1 MKLHPVQRLL
11 SLAELTVAPHVRR
24 QVEVSSDTPVVS
36 DAAFC
41 VYAQSSDGLEA
52 TLMIDALEWL
62 VCHSRFPGIVRNP
75 TIGTVGG
82 AGTIV
87 KPAAIP
93 TFFSLDA
100 SAPDFVDLSNC
111 SCPRTAV
118 SILAFLWVWVDL
130 VHAFDRRYVE
140 VSAAQPFLSTL
151 GHSVMMAVV
160 NPLNTQPLFMT
171 DAAAPSHPP
180 LDSTGAQPLP
190 DAVAYSGAFPSFWIL
205 MHGEHFIPGRT
216 VDMD

>member
-1 MKLHPVQRLL
+1 MSEHAQGLVLQSSLPPVFQRHLVDRPVQLH
-11 SLAELTVAPHVRR
+11 HV
-24 QVEVSSDTPVVS
+24 
-36 DAAFC
+36 F
-41 VYAQSSDGLEA
+41 
-52 TLMIDALEWL
+52 
-62 VCHSRFPGIVRNP
+62 
-75 TIGTVGG
+75 VGVN
-82 AGTIV
+82 ASYRSV
-87 KPAAIP
+87 FAAIP